1 MTKSSII
8 SYITARWGDITSPK
22 RLPIKDREVSNA
34 LLDELY
40 PLVIEERYS
49 IIANELLITGFLN
62 DDIFYEIT
70 FSKSGN
76 KVFVNGFVNNIS
88 EFIFEGAFLEI
99 IENEYKQKTGTKQY
113 ATTSEIGVLTIF
125 NNTFIIESIDA
136 NTKVYFN
143 FNYLTND

>member
-8 SYITARWGDITSPK
+8 SYITARWGDITNPK
-22 RLPIKDREVSNA
+22 RLPIKDIEVSNA

-40 PLVIEERYS
+40 SLVIKERYN

-99 IENEYKQKTGTKQY
+99 IGNEYKQKTGTKQY

>member
-8 SYITARWGDITSPK
+8 SYITARWGDITIPK

-40 PLVIEERYS
+40 SLVIEERYN